1 MLKDYRI
8 TDVHKRLGDRL

>member
-8 TDVHKRLGDRL
+8 TDAH

>member
-8 TDVHKRLGDRL
+8 TDAHKRLGNRR

>member
-8 TDVHKRLGDRL
+8 TDAHKRLGDRR